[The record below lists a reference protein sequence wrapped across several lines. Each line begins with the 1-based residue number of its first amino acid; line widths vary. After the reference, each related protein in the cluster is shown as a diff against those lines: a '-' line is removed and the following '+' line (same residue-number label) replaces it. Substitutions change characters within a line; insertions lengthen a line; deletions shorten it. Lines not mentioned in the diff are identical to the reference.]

1 MELLTPLGLAALA
14 LIPPLVLLYF
24 LKLKRVP
31 VEISSSLLWAKALMD
46 ARANAPFQRLR
57 RNLLL
62 LLQILMLLLIAL
74 ALARPAIT
82 LKGRATRATVIVIDG
97 SASMAAKDVKPSR
110 FARAQEMA
118 ADAVGELGPNDE
130 AMVVWAGP
138 RPRVAASFGRDKN
151 VLRAGIDA
159 LSAADAPADLRSAL
173 ALALSASEGR
183 GEREIVLL
191 SDGAFDPVT
200 ELSMGEV
207 PVRFLKIGEK
217 GTNLALVAVD
227 VRRRAGG
234 ARQGFATIANFGDV
248 EETVDL
254 EIKIRPDDGKGGEL
268 PAELIAL
275 EPIVVPAGGEKSEV
289 FFVPEDGGLLDIS
302 ISPGGALK
310 ADDRVFVAVPSQGKI
325 TVGIDGNETFLP
337 RRALMA
343 DPRFNVRSGISAAEA
358 QKLDAAVYMGAEPPS
373 YLQGRYLVIAP
384 QNGGGLFSVTG
395 PVADP
400 GRIHWEPQHPIT
412 RYTGLGDAHVGE
424 AVGTTPPPG
433 AIVLAEAGPIPIVWA
448 YERPRLRLVVMAFD
462 PFESDFP
469 LRAGFPIFLGN
480 AVDWLIAGRGTGP
493 RVVGAGEIARGD
505 IEEDLASV
513 TIKDPTG
520 GSHEIAVREGEWIFD
535 GTTKAGVYEVAAGKK
550 THRFAVNLLSRAESD
565 VRPRESLSFGTA
577 KVNAEEGE
585 KVARRREIW
594 PWLAMLAVG
603 MLVTEWWYFHKRGG

>member
-31 VEISSSLLWAKALMD
+31 VEISSSLLWAKALVD
-46 ARANAPFQRLR
+46 ARANAPFQKLR

-62 LLQILMLLLIAL
+62 LLQILLLLLVAF

-82 LKGRATRATVIVIDG
+82 LKGRATRATVLVIDG
-97 SASMAAKDVKPSR
+97 SASMEAKDVKPSR
-110 FARAQEMA
+110 FAKAQEMA
-118 ADAVGELGPNDE
+118 EDAISELGPNDE

-151 VLRAGIDA
+151 VLRAGIDGLA
-159 LSAADAPADLRSAL
+159 PADAPADLRSAL

-191 SDGAFDPVT
+191 SDGAFDPVGD
-200 ELSMGEV
+200 LSMGDV
-207 PVRFLKIGEK
+207 PVRFLKVGEK
-217 GTNLALVAVD
+217 GSNLALVAVD

-234 ARQGFATIANFGDV
+234 ARQGFATIANFGDE

-254 EIKIRPDDGKGGEL
+254 EITLRPDDGKGGEL
-268 PAELIAL
+268 PAELISI
-275 EPIVVPAGGEKSEV
+275 EPLVVPAGSERSEV
-289 FFVPEDGGLLDIS
+289 FAVPEDGGLLDIS

-325 TVGIDGNETFLP
+325 TVGVGSGETFLV
-337 RRALMA
+337 RRGLMA
-343 DPRFNVRSGISAAEA
+343 DPRFNIRPDVSAAEA
-358 QKLDAAVYMGAEPPS
+358 AKLDATVYVGEDPPS
-373 YLQGRYLVIAP
+373 YQQGRFLVIAP
-384 QNGGGLFSVTG
+384 QSGGGLFSVTA
-395 PVADP
+395 PETDP
-400 GRIHWEPQHPIT
+400 GRIHWQAQHPIT
-412 RYTGLGDAHVGE
+412 RYTGLGSAHVGE
-424 AVGTTPPPG
+424 AIGTTPPPG
-433 AIVLAEAGPIPIVWA
+433 AVVLAEAGAVPIVWA

-505 IEEDLASV
+505 VEEDATSV
-513 TIKDPTG
+513 TVTDPSG
-520 GSHEIAVREGEWIFD
+520 EAHEIPVREGEWIFD
-535 GTTKAGVYEVAAGKK
+535 GTTKAGVYQVAAGKK
-550 THRFAVNLLSRAESD
+550 TFRFAVNLLSRAESD
-565 VRPRESLSFGTA
+565 VRPRESLAFGTA
-577 KVNAEEGE
+577 KVNAEPGE

-603 MLVTEWWYFHKRGG
+603 TLVTEWWYFHKRGG